1 MLVSDGAKLGA
12 VAIELEDGLVS
23 FALPKGTAEG
33 QDIIP
38 NSVALPFVLAPE
50 RFAQADANERRNV
63 LFTLTGAKIKPRTSP
78 TACWRAAATPGW

>member
-38 NSVALPFVLAPE
+38 NSVALPFVLAP
-50 RFAQADANERRNV
+50 
-63 LFTLTGAKIKPRTSP
+63 GASRSRQTN
-78 TACWRAAATPGW
+78 AATSCSH